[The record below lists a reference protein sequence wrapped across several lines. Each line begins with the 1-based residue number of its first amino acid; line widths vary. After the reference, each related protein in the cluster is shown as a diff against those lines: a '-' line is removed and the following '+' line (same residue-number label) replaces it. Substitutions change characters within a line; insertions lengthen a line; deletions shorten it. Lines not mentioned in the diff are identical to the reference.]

1 VVGIIVLIGVIV
13 GGVFWWIYAS
23 TYETTDDAQID
34 GHIYPVSARVSG
46 RVLAVKVDSNQQVQE
61 GQVVVQLDPTDYQV
75 AVQRA
80 EADLSQAEANTQ
92 VAFTQVPITSTA
104 MSSQISSAGAGVQ
117 GAEAGVSVAQQQYEA
132 GQARVREA

>member
-1 VVGIIVLIGVIV
+1 MAQELDTEQPDTELMDESRVERQQSQAGPGPQSQSAHEPEPPPVRARSVWREHPGRIVVGIIVLIGVIV

-61 GQVVVQLDPTDYQV
+61 
-75 AVQRA
+75 
-80 EADLSQAEANTQ
+80 
-92 VAFTQVPITSTA
+92 
-104 MSSQISSAGAGVQ
+104 
-117 GAEAGVSVAQQQYEA
+117 
-132 GQARVREA
+132 